1 MQEISTSLRVLKESI
16 KILFKVLYGEEAK
29 VLDLENRLIKPSST
43 DFVRREI
50 VIVEALEGDPFKL
63 EGQALYKSTDKKT
76 IPSATA
82 SVSEVEIFTREGKSY
97 FKLGLF
103 VGYDDQR

>member
-1 MQEISTSLRVLKESI
+1 MLK
-16 KILFKVLYGEEAK
+16 L
-29 VLDLENRLIKPSST
+29 
-43 DFVRREI
+43 
-50 VIVEALEGDPFKL
+50 LEGDPFKL

-82 SVSEVEIFTREGKSY
+82 SVSNVEIFTREGKSY

-103 VGYDDQR
+103 VGYDDQSNVLKTYFLKFQDLLKVLETVPVGGTVITVDSTIGFDEAGTIIWK